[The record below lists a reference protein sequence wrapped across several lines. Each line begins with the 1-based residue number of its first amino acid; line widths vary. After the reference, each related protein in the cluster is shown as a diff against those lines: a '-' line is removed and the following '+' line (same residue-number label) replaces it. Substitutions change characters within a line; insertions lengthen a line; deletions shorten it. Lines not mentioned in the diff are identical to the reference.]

1 MTQFT
6 QRTTVGTQLIILLA
20 LLTALDA
27 MAIDMYL
34 PGMPSI
40 ALDFGVSP
48 GRIQQTLSVFLGGL
62 AIGQAMYGPLLDRFG
77 RKSPLVIGVAIFV
90 VGSVLAALATSVEWL
105 MAARFLQALGAAAG
119 LVSPRA
125 IVADLCDTQESA
137 RIFSLLMQV
146 MMIAPILAPLIGGYL
161 LSHGNWR
168 FIFWVLTLLGI
179 IGLLWS
185 LRTIPDSLP
194 KHQRAPLHL
203 GSILRAYYT
212 QFKAP
217 VFMAY
222 TIAGGLVLG
231 SLFTYIS
238 TAAFI
243 FTSHYQL
250 NPTHFSYL
258 FAGNSI
264 ALVIG
269 GQISNMLLKRLSMHT
284 ILYIGLIVH
293 SLAAALLFIL
303 ADTATLPVYI
313 ACLALSIGALGLVF
327 GNLTALTM
335 ANVGPQAGVASA
347 LMGTLHYLVAAIIG
361 YIVSLAAQGPA
372 TLPIAITCCGIGAI
386 VCCMLTTHKERT
398 QSTAS

>member
-1 MTQFT
+1 
-6 QRTTVGTQLIILLA
+6 
-20 LLTALDA
+20 
-27 MAIDMYL
+27 
-34 PGMPSI
+34 
-40 ALDFGVSP
+40 
-48 GRIQQTLSVFLGGL
+48 
-62 AIGQAMYGPLLDRFG
+62 
-77 RKSPLVIGVAIFV
+77 
-90 VGSVLAALATSVEWL
+90 VEWL

-119 LVSPRA
+119 LVAPRA
-125 IVADLCDTQESA
+125 IVADLCDTQEAA

-179 IGLLWS
+179 IGLFWS
-185 LRTIPDSLP
+185 LRTIHDSLP

-212 QFKAP
+212 QLKAP

-222 TIAGGLVLG
+222 TIAGGLALG

-250 NPTHFSYL
+250 NPTQFSYL

-264 ALVIG
+264 ALVTG
-269 GQISNMLLKRLSMHT
+269 GQISNMLLKRLPMHT
-284 ILYIGLIVH
+284 ILYIGLILH
-293 SLAAALLFIL
+293 SVAAALLFFI

-327 GNLTALTM
+327 GNITALTM
-335 ANVGPQAGVASA
+335 EKAGPQAGVASA
-347 LMGTLHYLVAAIIG
+347 LMGTLHYLVAAVIG
-361 YIVSLAAQGPA
+361 YAVSLAAQEPA
-372 TLPIAITCCGIGAI
+372 TLPLAITCCGIGGIA
-386 VCCMLTTHKERT
+386 CCMLARHKESKQAT
-398 QSTAS
+398 LA